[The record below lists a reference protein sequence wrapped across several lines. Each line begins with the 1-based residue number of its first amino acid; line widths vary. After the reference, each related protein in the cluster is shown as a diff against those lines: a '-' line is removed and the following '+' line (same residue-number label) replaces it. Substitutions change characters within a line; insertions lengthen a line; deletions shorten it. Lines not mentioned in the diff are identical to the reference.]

1 MGKVKTVYRCEQ
13 CGTDHPKWAGQCS
26 DCGEWNS
33 LTEVRIEPVVSHRA
47 KPMGG
52 GYAGQAANVTLLNQ
66 ITVSNETRLATGI
79 GEFDRVLGGGL
90 VTGSVVLIG
99 GDPGIGKSTI
109 LLQTATHMAA
119 AKNSALYVTGE
130 ESLSQVA
137 LRANRLDLA
146 TDKLQVMAE
155 TCVERIC
162 DTLAQLRPAVAILDS
177 IQTLYTETLQ
187 SAPGGV
193 SQIRESA
200 ALLTRFAKNSGTAL
214 FLVGHVTKEG
224 ALAGP
229 RVLEHMVD
237 CVLYFEGQ
245 SDSRYRMIRAVK
257 NRFGAVNE
265 LGVFGMRDY
274 FREILPVLGH
284 EVVVAARTGKE
295 LVERCRAER
304 PDLVITDI
312 KMPDMQGP
320 SSIAKAIPRHRCI

>member
-1 MGKVKTVYRCEQ
+1 MSKVKTVYRCEQ
-13 CGTDHPKWAGQCS
+13 CGTDHPKWAGQCI

-33 LTEVRIEPVVSHRA
+33 LTEVRIEPTVTHRA
-47 KPMGG
+47 QPKTGG
-52 GYAGQAANVTLLNQ
+52 GYAGQAAKITTLNK
-66 ITVSNETRLATGI
+66 VSVSHETRLMTGI

-109 LLQTATHMAA
+109 LLQTATHMASA
-119 AKNSALYVTGE
+119 QSAALYVTGE
-130 ESLSQVA
+130 ESLSQVS
-137 LRANRLDLA
+137 LRSHRLDLP
-146 TDKLQVMAE
+146 TDHLKVMAE

-162 DTLAQLRPAVAILDS
+162 EVLAQERPAVAILDS

-229 RVLEHMVD
+229 RVL
-237 CVLYFEGQ
+237 
-245 SDSRYRMIRAVK
+245 
-257 NRFGAVNE
+257 
-265 LGVFGMRDY
+265 
-274 FREILPVLGH
+274 
-284 EVVVAARTGKE
+284 
-295 LVERCRAER
+295 
-304 PDLVITDI
+304 
-312 KMPDMQGP
+312 
-320 SSIAKAIPRHRCI
+320 

>member
-1 MGKVKTVYRCEQ
+1 MAKVKSVYRCEQ
-13 CGTDHPKWAGQCS
+13 CGADHPKWAGQCS
-26 DCGEWNS
+26 ECGEWNS
-33 LTEVRIEPVVSHRA
+33 LHEVSIAPTVTHRA
-47 KPMGG
+47 QPKMGG
-52 GYAGQAANVTLLNQ
+52 GYAGQAAAITTLNK
-66 ITVSNETRLATGI
+66 VSVSHETRLTTGI

-119 AKNSALYVTGE
+119 ANNTALYITGE

-137 LRANRLDLA
+137 LRAQRLDLP
-146 TDKLQVMAE
+146 TDQLKVMAE

-162 DTLAQLRPAVAILDS
+162 EVLAHERPAVAILDS

-214 FLVGHVTKEG
+214 FIVGHVTKEG

-245 SDSRYRMIRAVK
+245 SDSR
-257 NRFGAVNE
+257 
-265 LGVFGMRDY
+265 
-274 FREILPVLGH
+274 
-284 EVVVAARTGKE
+284 
-295 LVERCRAER
+295 
-304 PDLVITDI
+304 
-312 KMPDMQGP
+312 
-320 SSIAKAIPRHRCI
+320 